1 MIEDIKRLENES
13 DFELIKRLVYGKLID
28 KTLEIPYEDLSEL
41 LFGEG
46 NCFNESEVRKRM
58 YGMKRIFEVME
69 LEPNHV
75 TTRILGISDAHVPF
89 NEPITMF
96 QEYVGK
102 TDILVLN
109 GDIIDQQQISKFP
122 KSYRV
127 SVMEE
132 LIQGRQYMIDLIE
145 YIKPKKV
152 VVTDG
157 NHEKRFG
164 AYFAKNLD
172 SDILELMPDSAMDLI
187 IESGFNH
194 YNKRDKSKVWYEP
207 LKNVFDDIEIEYSGD
222 WKCKIGK
229 TYFIHP
235 STYSSGMLKTSEKA
249 INYFLR
255 VDRDFDTIVMSH
267 VHKLGSYI
275 QGNIYMFEQGCCCD
289 IDKLDYANGKLQYPQ
304 QKGFIY
310 VCQNELG
317 ELIYEK
323 TKLIELK

>member
-1 MIEDIKRLENES
+1 MDIKRLEGET
-13 DFELIKRLVYGKLID
+13 DFELIKRLVNDKLIN
-28 KTLEIPYEDLSEL
+28 KTIDTPYEDLSEL

-58 YGMKRIFEVME
+58 YGMKRLFEVME
-69 LEPNHV
+69 QEPNHV
-75 TTRILGISDAHVPF
+75 ATRILSVSDAHVPF
-89 NEPITMF
+89 NESITIF
-96 QEYVGK
+96 QDYVGK

-109 GDIIDQQQISKFP
+109 GDIIDQQQISRFS

-132 LIQGRQYMIDLIE
+132 LILGRQYIIDLIE

-152 VVTDG
+152 VIIDG

-194 YNKRDKSKVWYEP
+194 YNKRDKTKIWYEP
-207 LKNVFDDIEIEYSGD
+207 LKNVFEDIEIEYTGD
-222 WKCKIGK
+222 WYCMIGNSI
-229 TYFIHP
+229 FCHP
-235 STYSSGMLKTSEKA
+235 QAYSTGMLKTTEKA
-249 INYFLR
+249 VNFFLR
-255 VDRDFDTIVMSH
+255 KNREFDTIVMSH

-289 IDKLDYANGKLQYPQ
+289 VDKLDYANGKLYYPQ

-310 VCQNELG
+310 LCQASDG
-317 ELIYEK
+317 SLIYDK
-323 TKLIELK
+323 TKLVELK